1 MYKESGIKTI
11 KSLDP
16 INEKGKRM
24 KEKTVS
30 ILKISVA
37 AVLSFVLC
45 YSQVLYSFDKIAA
58 DKLYQVPSTT
68 NNRIKM
74 IAIDERTIQEYGN
87 VSEWSR
93 EIPARLV
100 EILNED
106 KENAPAVIGF
116 DIMYVS
122 DGDEAGD
129 TRFAQACEQ
138 AGNVITAVNVV
149 TKDKLTLQ
157 EDGSLALDTLHIEL
171 IEYPYEGLKAVTEY
185 AFANTTQDKDGY
197 IRYALW
203 NMKNGNE
210 DLLSLSAKVYEK
222 YCVDQGIEVKQPT
235 LISGGA
241 FGFTF
246 SGKSGAYETLSLCDV
261 LAGKIDF
268 RIFKDCIVMVG
279 AYAPG
284 MQDSYNVAI
293 QKGSQMYGVEIHA
306 NIVEALLEGKTYTPV
321 SVLGS
326 ALVTA
331 LIAALFMLFSK
342 KMKMVP
348 LTVITIL
355 LVVLNAVVGKL
366 LYTNGIVIS
375 VVEIPVAII
384 LIYLY
389 QLISGYLAEILKRRK
404 VVSAFKKYV
413 APQIVDEISKK
424 GDFEIVLGGE
434 NRHIA
439 VLFVD
444 IRGFTPMSE
453 SLEPEQVVEILNEYL
468 NLTTQSIFKNGGT
481 LDKFIGDATMAVFN
495 APFDLDD
502 YIYRAVCA
510 ALDIAAGSDELE
522 KKLMERF
529 GKSVSFGIGVN
540 CGPAVVGNI
549 GCEFRMDYT
558 AIGDTV
564 NTAARLESNA
574 KRGQILISSDVYE
587 AVKDRIE
594 ATEIGVIPLKGKK
607 DGAFVYEVNGLK
619 K

>member
-1 MYKESGIKTI
+1 MKQKNGNRFILNVEGEFSV
-11 KSLDP
+11 
-16 INEKGKRM
+16 
-24 KEKTVS
+24 KEKTS
-30 ILKISVA
+30 LILKMIVA
-37 AVLSFVLC
+37 AILSFILC

-58 DKLYQVPSTT
+58 DKIYQTPSTT
-68 NNRIKM
+68 DNRIK
-74 IAIDERTIQEYGN
+74 IVTIDERTIQAYGN

-93 EIPARLV
+93 EIPAQLV
-100 EILNED
+100 EMLSQDE
-106 KENAPAVIGF
+106 ENAPAVIGF

-129 TRFAQACEQ
+129 LRFAEACKQ

-149 TKDKLTLQ
+149 TKDKLMLQ
-157 EDGSLALDTLHIEL
+157 EDGSLALDNLHIEL
-171 IEYPYEGLKAVTEY
+171 IEYPYESLKEVTEY
-185 AFANTTQDKDGY
+185 AFANTTQDQDGY

-203 NMKNGNE
+203 NMENGNE
-210 DLLSLSAKVYEK
+210 NLLSLSAKVYEK
-222 YCVDQGIEVKQPT
+222 YCLDHGIEVNQPD
-235 LISGGA
+235 LISEGA

-261 LAGKIDF
+261 LDGKIDS
-268 RIFKDCIVMVG
+268 RIFRDTIVLVG

-284 MQDSYNVAI
+284 MQDSYNVAV
-293 QKGSQMYGVEIHA
+293 QKGTQMYGVEIHA
-306 NIVEALLEGKTYTPV
+306 NIVEALLEGKTYTPI

-326 ALVTA
+326 AIVTA

-342 KMKMVP
+342 KVKLIP
-348 LTVITIL
+348 LTVVTIGTVIVNIIIGKWL
-355 LVVLNAVVGKL
+355 YENGTAVS
-366 LYTNGIVIS
+366 I
-375 VVEIPVAII
+375 VEIPIVIL

-404 VVSAFKKYV
+404 VVNAFKKYV

-502 YIYRAVCA
+502 YIYRAVCT

-540 CGPAVVGNI
+540 CGQAVVGNI

-574 KRGQILISSDVYE
+574 KRGQILISNDVYE

>member
-1 MYKESGIKTI
+1 MKQKNGNRFILNVEGEFSV
-11 KSLDP
+11 
-16 INEKGKRM
+16 
-24 KEKTVS
+24 KEKTS
-30 ILKISVA
+30 LILKMIVA
-37 AVLSFVLC
+37 AILSFILC

-58 DKLYQVPSTT
+58 DKIYQTPSTT
-68 NNRIKM
+68 DNRIK
-74 IAIDERTIQEYGN
+74 IVTIDERTIQAYGN

-93 EIPARLV
+93 EIPAQLV
-100 EILNED
+100 EMLSQDE
-106 KENAPAVIGF
+106 ENAPAVIGF

-129 TRFAQACEQ
+129 LRFAEACKQ

-157 EDGSLALDTLHIEL
+157 EDGSLALDNLHIEL
-171 IEYPYEGLKAVTEY
+171 IEYPYESLKEVTEY
-185 AFANTTQDKDGY
+185 AFANTTQDQDGY

-203 NMKNGNE
+203 NMENGNE
-210 DLLSLSAKVYEK
+210 NLLSLSAKVYEK
-222 YCVDQGIEVKQPT
+222 YCLDHGIEVNQPD
-235 LISGGA
+235 LISEGA

-261 LAGKIDF
+261 LDGKIDS
-268 RIFKDCIVMVG
+268 RIFRDTIVLVG

-284 MQDSYNVAI
+284 MQDSYNVAV
-293 QKGSQMYGVEIHA
+293 QKGTQMYGVEIHA
-306 NIVEALLEGKTYTPV
+306 NIVEALLEGKTYTPI

-326 ALVTA
+326 AIVTA

-342 KMKMVP
+342 KVKLIP
-348 LTVITIL
+348 LTVVTIG
-355 LVVLNAVVGKL
+355 AVIVNIIIGKW
-366 LYTNGIVIS
+366 LYENGTAVSI
-375 VVEIPVAII
+375 VEIPIVIL

-404 VVSAFKKYV
+404 VVNAFKKYV

-502 YIYRAVCA
+502 YIYRAVCT

-540 CGPAVVGNI
+540 CGQAVVGNI

-574 KRGQILISSDVYE
+574 KRGQILISNDVYE

>member
-1 MYKESGIKTI
+1 
-11 KSLDP
+11 
-16 INEKGKRM
+16 M
-24 KEKTVS
+24 KEKAGL
-30 ILKISVA
+30 ILKMIVA
-37 AVLSFVLC
+37 AILSFILC

-58 DKLYQVPSTT
+58 DKIYQTPSTT
-68 NNRIKM
+68 DNRIK
-74 IAIDERTIQEYGN
+74 IVTIDERTIQAYGN

-93 EIPARLV
+93 EISAQLV
-100 EILNED
+100 EMLSQDE
-106 KENAPAVIGF
+106 ENAPAVIGF

-129 TRFAQACEQ
+129 LRFAEACKQ

-157 EDGSLALDTLHIEL
+157 EDGSLALDNLHIEL
-171 IEYPYEGLKAVTEY
+171 IEYPYESLKEVTEY
-185 AFANTTQDKDGY
+185 AFANTTQDQDGY

-203 NMKNGNE
+203 NMENGNE
-210 DLLSLSAKVYEK
+210 NLPSLSAKVYEK
-222 YCVDQGIEVKQPT
+222 YCLDHGIEVNQPD
-235 LISGGA
+235 LISEGA

-261 LAGKIDF
+261 LDGKIDS
-268 RIFKDCIVMVG
+268 RIFRDTIVLVG

-284 MQDSYNVAI
+284 MQDSYNVAV
-293 QKGSQMYGVEIHA
+293 QKGTQMYGVEIHA
-306 NIVEALLEGKTYTPV
+306 NIVEALLEGKTYTPI

-326 ALVTA
+326 AIVTA

-342 KMKMVP
+342 KIKLIP
-348 LTVITIL
+348 LTVVTIG
-355 LVVLNAVVGKL
+355 AVIVNIIIGKW
-366 LYTNGIVIS
+366 LYENGTAVSI
-375 VVEIPVAII
+375 VEIPIVIL

-404 VVSAFKKYV
+404 VVNAFKKYV

-502 YIYRAVCA
+502 YIYRAVCT

-540 CGPAVVGNI
+540 CGQAVVGNI

>member
-1 MYKESGIKTI
+1 
-11 KSLDP
+11 
-16 INEKGKRM
+16 M
-24 KEKTVS
+24 KEKAKS
-30 ILKISVA
+30 ILKISAA

-45 YSQVLYSFDKIAA
+45 YSQILYSFDKIAA
-58 DKLYQVPSTT
+58 DKLYQVPSATD
-68 NNRIKM
+68 NRIK
-74 IAIDERTIQEYGN
+74 IITIDERTIQEYGN
-87 VSEWSR
+87 VSEWDR

-106 KENAPAVIGF
+106 QENAPAVIGF

-129 TRFAQACEQ
+129 LRFAKACEQ

-157 EDGSLALDTLHIEL
+157 EDGSLELDTLHIEM
-171 IEYPYEGLKAVTEY
+171 IEYPYEELKAVTEY

-203 NMKNGNE
+203 NMENGE
-210 DLLSLSAKVYEK
+210 ETLLSLSAKVYEK
-222 YCVDQGIEVKQPT
+222 YCEHQGLKEKQPK

-261 LAGKIDF
+261 LDGKIDS
-268 RIFKDCIVMVG
+268 RIFRDAIVMVG

-284 MQDSYNVAI
+284 MQDSFNVAI
-293 QKGSQMYGVEIHA
+293 QKGTQMYGVEIHA
-306 NIVEALLEGKTYTPV
+306 NIVEALLEEKTYIPV

-331 LIAALFMLFSK
+331 FIAALFMILSK
-342 KMKMVP
+342 KVKMIP
-348 LTVITIL
+348 LTVITVL
-355 LVVLNAVVGKL
+355 LIVGNAVVGKL
-366 LYTNGIVIS
+366 LYKNGIVIS
-375 VVEIPVAII
+375 VVEIPIAI
-384 LIYLY
+384 LMIYLY
-389 QLISGYLAEILKRRK
+389 ELISGYLAEILKRRK

-574 KRGQILISSDVYE
+574 KRGQILISSEVYE